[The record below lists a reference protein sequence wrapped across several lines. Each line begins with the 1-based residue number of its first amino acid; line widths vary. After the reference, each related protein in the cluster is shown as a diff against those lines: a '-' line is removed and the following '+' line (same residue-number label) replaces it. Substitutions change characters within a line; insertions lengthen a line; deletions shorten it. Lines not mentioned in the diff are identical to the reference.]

1 MQAFTSINSPETG
14 ETLDRG
20 IALRFPGP
28 ASFTGQLSPIMFGRL
43 LHSQL
48 CSDNVPLSRCRCILL
63 HVCSRN
69 ECLKY
74 SENPPISSSLY
85 MYRLCH
91 GPAHP
96 ALRIS

>member
-28 ASFTGQLSPIMFGRL
+28 ASFTGQLSPVVWQAAL
-43 LHSQL
+43 SQL

-63 HVCSRN
+63 HVCS
-69 ECLKY
+69 E
-74 SENPPISSSLY
+74 
-85 MYRLCH
+85 
-91 GPAHP
+91 
-96 ALRIS
+96 